1 MSDKLLDEL
10 EIEQAAEQ
18 YFKQKL
24 DIKQIVARDVPT
36 GQVAHATVFLVAHN
50 NLYVYLKAE
59 APMLL
64 DDVRKMV
71 NRMGLEVEQ
80 FLPPRGDNGYFDAVG
95 RERFKAVFPGRDVVT
110 EEDLIFYR
118 RLAPYNPAL
127 VKISAIKTGEIRRF
141 VTQGSAWPVAVKF
154 SYRKIKTT

>member
-1 MSDKLLDEL
+1 MTGKILDEL

-18 YFKQKL
+18 HFKQKL

-36 GQVAHATVFLVAHN
+36 GNVSYATVFLAAHN
-50 NLYVYLKAE
+50 NMYVYIKAE

-71 NRMGLEVEQ
+71 NRMGLEAEE

-95 RERFKAVFPGRDVVT
+95 RERFKSVFPGREVVT
-110 EEDLIFYR
+110 DEDLIFYR

-141 VTQGSAWPVAVKF
+141 VSQGMLWPVAVKF
-154 SYRKIKTT
+154 SYRKIKTS